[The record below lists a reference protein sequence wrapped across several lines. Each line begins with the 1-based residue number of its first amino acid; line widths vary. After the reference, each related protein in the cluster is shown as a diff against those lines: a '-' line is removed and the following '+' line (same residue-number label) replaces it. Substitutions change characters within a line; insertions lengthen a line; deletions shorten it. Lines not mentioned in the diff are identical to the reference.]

1 MYVCDVCILYPQA
14 KSRSKRKVMGVLD
27 IYGFEVFEV
36 YTITV
41 HCLNHVTVD
50 HTYLTFDLFPPTCA
64 QTNSFEQ
71 FIINYCNEKLQQV
84 FIELTLK
91 SEQEEYVREV
101 REEEWRGGREGWR
114 EGRVGGKGGGER
126 ERG

>member
-1 MYVCDVCILYPQA
+1 M
-14 KSRSKRKVMGVLD
+14 
-27 IYGFEVFEV
+27 
-36 YTITV
+36 
-41 HCLNHVTVD
+41 
-50 HTYLTFDLFPPTCA
+50 
-64 QTNSFEQ
+64 
-71 FIINYCNEKLQQV
+71 